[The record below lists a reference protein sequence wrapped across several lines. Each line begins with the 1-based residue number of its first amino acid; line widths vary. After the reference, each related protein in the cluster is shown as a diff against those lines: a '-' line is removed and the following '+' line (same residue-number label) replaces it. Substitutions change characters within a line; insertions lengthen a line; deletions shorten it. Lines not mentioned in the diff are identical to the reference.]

1 MIQYTYI
8 ESQKLSHMQSKK
20 LLLLEESW
28 QDRVN
33 SLILM
38 TTSIMSDLDLQ

>member
-1 MIQYTYI
+1 MIQYTYT

-33 SLILM
+33 SLYDNINYVR
-38 TTSIMSDLDLQ
+38 SQSAIS